1 MRGKAR
7 QALPHGQSGRETMSI
22 QTVTTILTHQSS
34 ADEQLDAAIAFAR
47 ASDAHLQV
55 MPLSIGF
62 SQPGGMYGSI
72 ETVPV
77 STDFEDAPA
86 RAKALASHA
95 TARLEKEDIRWD
107 VDLVVS
113 ITSNLAHDIIRH
125 IRFTDLVVQVR
136 PTGVEQGYA
145 TKIAEAV
152 LFDADAPLLM
162 LPPDVTITAP
172 VETIMVAWDESPTA
186 LRATRLAMPFLQQA
200 KRVYVALVDPSQD
213 APDRSDPGGAFA
225 QFLARHGV
233 KCEVAVMARTENSIA
248 ETLGQRA
255 QEMGCDMIVMGAYGH
270 SRLREVLFGGTT
282 RSMLEN
288 AELPILFA
296 H

>member
-1 MRGKAR
+1 
-7 QALPHGQSGRETMSI
+7 MSI

-47 ASDAHLQV
+47 SCDAHLQV

-62 SQPGGMYGSI
+62 VQAGGMYGAMDAVPASI
-72 ETVPV
+72 E
-77 STDFEDAPA
+77 FEDTLT
-86 RAKALASHA
+86 RANELASHA
-95 TARLEKEDIRWD
+95 TARLEREDIRWD
-107 VDLVVS
+107 VDPVASV
-113 ITSNLAHDIIRH
+113 TSGLAHDIIRH
-125 IRFTDLVVQVR
+125 IRFTDLVIQVR
-136 PTGVEQGYA
+136 HTGAEQGYA
-145 TKIAEAV
+145 SRVAESV

-162 LPPDVTITAP
+162 LPPDVSMATPAQS
-172 VETIMVAWDESPTA
+172 IMVAWDESPTA

-200 KRVYVALVDPSQD
+200 ARVNVALVDPSKES
-213 APDRSDPGGAFA
+213 PDRSDPGGAFA

-233 KCEVAVMARTENSIA
+233 KCEVAVMTRTENSIA

-270 SRLREVLFGGTT
+270 SRLREAIFGGTT
-282 RSMLEN
+282 RTMLEK
-288 AELPILFA
+288 AGLPVLFA